1 MPLSLQDLEQQRS
14 AIVRQLAELGDFRPG
29 SITATSGRCGKPNCR
44 CHRPNQPGHGPTDR
58 LTYKLEGKTIT
69 EALPSPAALGK
80 AKREVAEFRKFQQL
94 SQRFVESNTR
104 ICRLRPLEEAAAAPE
119 EKKRLRRSSRKS
131 HAK

>member
-58 LTYKLEGKTIT
+58 LTYKLAGKTVT

-80 AKREVAEFRKFQQL
+80 AEREVAEFRKFQQL
-94 SQRFVESNTR
+94 SQRFVEINTR
-104 ICRLRPLEEAAAAPE
+104 ICRLRPPAEAAAAAE
-119 EKKRLRRSSRKS
+119 EKKRPRRSSRKS
-131 HAK
+131 SAK

>member
-14 AIVRQLAELGDFRPG
+14 AIVRQLAELGDFRPS

-58 LTYKLEGKTIT
+58 LTYKLAGKTVT

-80 AKREVAEFRKFQQL
+80 AEREVAEFRKYQQL
-94 SQRFVESNTR
+94 SQRFVEINTR
-104 ICRLRPLEEAAAAPE
+104 ICRLRPLAEAAASPE
-119 EKKRLRRSSRKS
+119 EKKRPRRSSRKS
-131 HAK
+131 RAK

>member
-14 AIVRQLAELGDFRPG
+14 HIMRQLAELGDFRPG

-58 LTYKLEGKTIT
+58 LTYKLAGKTVT

-80 AKREVAEFRKFQQL
+80 AEREVAEFRKYQQL
-94 SQRFVESNTR
+94 SQRFVEINTR
-104 ICRLRPLEEAAAAPE
+104 ICRLRPLVEAAASAE
-119 EKKRLRRSSRKS
+119 EKKRPRRSSRKS
-131 HAK
+131 RAK

>member
-58 LTYKLEGKTIT
+58 LTYKLAGKTVT
-69 EALPSPAALGK
+69 ETLPSPAALGK
-80 AKREVAEFRKFQQL
+80 AEREVAEFRKFQQL
-94 SQRFVESNTR
+94 SQRFVEVNTR
-104 ICRLRPLEEAAAAPE
+104 ICRLRPLAEAAASPE
-119 EKKRLRRSSRKS
+119 EKKRPRRSSRKS
-131 HAK
+131 RAK